1 MPGSPTHSTLSPFV
15 VILVMTVLSLVGVLC
30 LPRLNIQYTP
40 TSVGSGI
47 SVSYSLPD
55 ASAEMMEAEATSLI
69 EGALSTIGGVTDISS
84 VSRKG
89 SGSVS
94 VYFRKGIDMDAAR
107 FEVASAIRN
116 VWASLPSGLSYP
128 NIRYSS
134 GGGKQT
140 AISYTIKGPM
150 PSQEIERYTRE
161 HILLPLATLKDVEEV
176 SISGA
181 TPWHWVIT
189 FDADKAT
196 TAGISADDIAK
207 AFSGAHTNSVL
218 GMTQTNQGQMAVR
231 LCGPSHSNFGDIPV
245 KHIGDR
251 VLYLRDLATWRY
263 EESSPTAYYRVNGL
277 NTITISVSISETSNL
292 LTAVRS
298 IKERMVNLQG
308 DFPKEITADIAYD
321 ASEFVSNELQKIY
334 YRTGLCVFI
343 LLLFVLLVSRSWRYL
358 CVITATLAVN
368 ILTALDIYALAGLQ
382 IHIYTLAGITVSL
395 GIIIDTSIVMAD
407 HYGHWNNRGVFPAL
421 FVASAT
427 TIAALLMI
435 LVLPESE
442 RKNLTD
448 FIWVIAIN
456 LALSLVIS
464 YLFIPSL
471 MEYISVR
478 QGVSRISPKRLRYRA
493 RFSILYKKYIAWGIR
508 HRWILIGLFVVSFA
522 YPFYCFYK
530 ALDRSDFY
538 RQPEKK
544 QLYIRAGMLEGCTV
558 NQLNDIVREME
569 NYLAGFEEISVFTT
583 SIQSYDNATI
593 VVEFKP
599 EYEKTS
605 FPMQLKAQVTS
616 MAINFGGANW
626 SISGV
631 DNNSFNNQIVSSYKS
646 DRIILKGYNYQ
657 ELLQYA
663 KVLIDRLSKNRRVQ
677 APEIWSHGW
686 YGRPSLEFNMAY
698 DYEAITAS
706 GINPYKYYSTMA
718 SRLYDRR
725 IGSVMMDGVPTEVVL
740 QSSDLAKYDLWHVL
754 HSPVTVD
761 SLKMTLSNV
770 GNIKKERSGMEIRKS
785 AQSYQVDVCFDFIG
799 SYELSKKAITEAVT
813 YMNEEVL
820 PVGFKA
826 KSDRVG
832 IFDEHKERYA
842 WLILL
847 IVSVVFII
855 LAIAFESVKLP
866 LAIIFTIPISFIGLF
881 LVFAWSSLSFDQ
893 GGFAALVMLCG
904 IVVNAGI
911 YLLSSWRSFGGST
924 ANRLEIRIRQYVK
937 AFGYKVAP
945 ILLTLSSTVLGL
957 IPFLSDGPEEV
968 FWFDFAAGTIG
979 GIIFSL
985 IALVFYL
992 PVFSIPRKKPTSTPY
1007 ITEK

>member
-1 MPGSPTHSTLSPFV
+1 
-15 VILVMTVLSLVGVLC
+15 
-30 LPRLNIQYTP
+30 
-40 TSVGSGI
+40 
-47 SVSYSLPD
+47 
-55 ASAEMMEAEATSLI
+55 MEAEATSLI
-69 EGALSTIGGVTDISS
+69 EGALSAIGGVTEISS

-94 VYFRKGIDMDAAR
+94 VYFRKGTDMDAAR

-116 VWASLPSGLSYP
+116 VWASLPAGLSYP
-128 NIRYSS
+128 NVRYSS

-140 AISYTIKGPM
+140 AISYTIKGSM
-150 PSQEIERYTRE
+150 PSQEIERYARE
-161 HILLPLATLKDVEEV
+161 HILSPLAALKEVEEV

-196 TAGISADDIAK
+196 ESGISADDIAK
-207 AFSGAHTNSVL
+207 AFSGAHANSVL
-218 GMTQTNQGQMAVR
+218 GMTQTDQGQMAVR
-231 LCGPSHSNFGDIPV
+231 LRGSSHPDFGDIPV
-245 KHIGDR
+245 KRVGDKI
-251 VLYLRDLATWRY
+251 LYLRDLATWHY
-263 EESSPTAYYRVNGL
+263 VESSPTAYYRVNGL
-277 NTITISVSISETSNL
+277 NTINISVAISETSNL

-298 IKERMVNLQG
+298 IKERMERLQ
-308 DFPKEITADIAYD
+308 DVFPKGITADIAYD
-321 ASEFVSNELQKIY
+321 ASEYVSSELQKIY

-358 CVITATLAVN
+358 CVIIATLAVN
-368 ILTALDIYALAGLQ
+368 ILTALGIYALAGLQ

-407 HYGHWNNRGVFPAL
+407 HYGHWKNRRVFSAL
-421 FVASAT
+421 FVATAT

-456 LALSLVIS
+456 LTLSLAIS

-663 KVLIDRLSKNRRVQ
+663 KELIDRLSKNRRVQ

-740 QSSDLAKYDLWHVL
+740 QSSDLASYDLWHVL
-754 HSPVTVD
+754 HSPVNVD

-770 GNIKKERSGMEIRKS
+770 GSIRKERSGMEIRKS

-799 SYELSKKAITEAVT
+799 SYELSKKAITEAVN
-813 YMNEEVL
+813 YMNDEVL
-820 PVGFKA
+820 PIGFKA
-826 KSDRVG
+826 KADKIG
-832 IFDEHKERYA
+832 MFDEHKERYA

-847 IVSVVFII
+847 IVAVVFII
-855 LAIAFESVKLP
+855 LAMAFESFKLP

-881 LVFAWSSLSFDQ
+881 LVFAWSSFSFDQ

-911 YLLSSWRSFGGST
+911 YLLSAWRSLGGST
-924 ANRLEIRIRQYVK
+924 ANLLDIRIRHYVK
-937 AFGYKVAP
+937 AFGYKAAP

-979 GIIFSL
+979 GIVFSL
-985 IALVFYL
+985 IALVLYL
-992 PVFSIPRKKPTSTPY
+992 PVFSVPKKNPKQIP
-1007 ITEK
+1007 

>member
-1 MPGSPTHSTLSPFV
+1 MPESPTHSTLSPFV

-30 LPRLNIQYTP
+30 LPRLNVQYTP
-40 TSVGSGI
+40 TSLGRGI

-55 ASAEMMEAEATSLI
+55 ASAEMIEVEATSLI

-89 SGSVS
+89 SGYVS
-94 VYFRKGIDMDAAR
+94 VYFRKGTDMDAAR

-128 NIRYSS
+128 NVRYSS
-134 GGGKQT
+134 GGGRQT
-140 AISYTIKGPM
+140 AISYTIKGPI
-150 PSQEIERYTRE
+150 PSQEIERYARE
-161 HILLPLATLKDVEEV
+161 HILSPLAALKDVEDV

-196 TAGISADDIAK
+196 AAGISADDIAK

-218 GMTQTNQGQMAVR
+218 GMTQTNQGQMVVR
-231 LCGPSHSNFGDIPV
+231 LRGPSHLDFGDIPV
-245 KHIGDR
+245 KRVGGR
-251 VLYLRDLATWRY
+251 VLYLRDLATWHY

-277 NTITISVSISETSNL
+277 NTINISVSISEASNL

-298 IKERMVNLQG
+298 IKERMVSLQG

-321 ASEFVSNELQKIY
+321 ASEFVSSELQKIY
-334 YRTGLCVFI
+334 YRTGLCVLI
-343 LLLFVLLVSRSWRYL
+343 LLLFVFLVSRSWRYL

-368 ILTALDIYALAGLQ
+368 ILTALGIYALAGLQ

-421 FVASAT
+421 FVATAT

-456 LALSLVIS
+456 LTLSLAIA

-478 QGVSRISPKRLRYRA
+478 QEVSKISPKRLRCRA
-493 RFSILYKKYIAWGIR
+493 RFSSLYKKYIAWGIR
-508 HRWILIGLFVVSFA
+508 HRWILIGLFVLSFA
-522 YPFYCFYK
+522 YPFYSFYK

-538 RQPEKK
+538 RQPVKK
-544 QLYIRAGMLEGCTV
+544 QLYIGAGMLEGSTV
-558 NQLNDIVREME
+558 NQLNEIVREME
-569 NYLAGFEEISVFTT
+569 NFLAGFEEISVFTT
-583 SIQSYDNATI
+583 SILSYDNATI

-605 FPMQLKAQVTS
+605 FPMQLKTQVTS

-626 SISGV
+626 SISGL
-631 DNNSFNNQIVSSYKS
+631 DNDSFSNQIVLSYKS

-657 ELLQYA
+657 ELLKYA
-663 KVLIDRLSKNRRVQ
+663 MALIDRLSKNRRVQ
-677 APEIWSHGW
+677 APEIWSRGL
-686 YGRPSLEFNMAY
+686 YGRPALEFNMAY

-706 GINPYKYYSTMA
+706 GINPHKYYSTMA

-725 IGSVMMDGVPTEVVL
+725 IGSVMMDGVPTDVVL
-740 QSSDLAKYDLWHVL
+740 QSSDLASYDLWHVL

-770 GNIKKERSGMEIRKS
+770 GSIRKERSGMEIRKS

-799 SYELSKKAITEAVT
+799 NYELSKMAITDAVN
-813 YMNEEVL
+813 YMNDEVL
-820 PVGFKA
+820 PIGFIAKA
-826 KSDRVG
+826 DKIG
-832 IFDEHKERYA
+832 MFDEHKERYA

-855 LAIAFESVKLP
+855 LAMAFESLKLP

-881 LVFAWSSLSFDQ
+881 LVFAWSGFSFDQ

-911 YLLSSWRSFGGST
+911 YLLYAWRSLGGST
-924 ANRLEIRIRQYVK
+924 ANRLDIRIRHYVK
-937 AFGYKVAP
+937 AFAYKATP

-979 GIIFSL
+979 GIVFSL
-985 IALVFYL
+985 IALVLYL
-992 PVFSIPRKKPTSTPY
+992 PVFSIPRKKPKTTP
-1007 ITEK
+1007 